1 MKKDKLRKNIA
12 IIPARKNS
20 KRIKNKNIKLFNGK
34 PLIYWTI
41 KIVLKTKL
49 FDKVF
54 VSTDSKKIKKI
65 SESAGAQV
73 LYPRP
78 KRLSG
83 DFARIIDV
91 INFEIKKLEKKIKFQ
106 KVCCIF
112 PTAVLLHSDSLKK
125 GLRKLTA
132 NTNYVFSAIADEKSV
147 LKNFF
152 FNNGKLCLIQ
162 PAFKDYFTQALP
174 VTYKD
179 AGQFY
184 WGEKKSWLN
193 KKSIFSNNSKVI
205 LMEGKRIIDLDTMT
219 DWKKILRNKK

>member
-91 INFEIKKLEKKIKFQ
+91 MHFEIKKL
-106 KVCCIF
+106 
-112 PTAVLLHSDSLKK
+112 
-125 GLRKLTA
+125 
-132 NTNYVFSAIADEKSV
+132 
-147 LKNFF
+147 
-152 FNNGKLCLIQ
+152 
-162 PAFKDYFTQALP
+162 
-174 VTYKD
+174 
-179 AGQFY
+179 
-184 WGEKKSWLN
+184 
-193 KKSIFSNNSKVI
+193 
-205 LMEGKRIIDLDTMT
+205 
-219 DWKKILRNKK
+219 